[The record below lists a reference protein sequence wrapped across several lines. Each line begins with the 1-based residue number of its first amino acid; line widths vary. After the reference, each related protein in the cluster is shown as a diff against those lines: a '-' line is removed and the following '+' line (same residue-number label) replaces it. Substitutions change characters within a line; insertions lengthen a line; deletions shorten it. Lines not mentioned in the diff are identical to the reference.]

1 MIEPK
6 LVEEICE
13 SEMLY
18 LVLVSMI
25 SSDNILTKE
34 DAEKSL
40 VEADEFEEATK
51 KADIPYDKREF
62 IMEHLKK
69 AREILNADIERFE
82 EEQKKQVG

>member
-51 KADIPYDKREF
+51 KADIPDDKREF